1 MSILTEIFSWWGGNT
16 WSNRIYTR
24 LRGRHG
30 ASRLG
35 FGNRACAFVL
45 LGNELC
51 LVFRLA
57 RLIPLGTCLYLLAF
71 VADRWWYYV
80 MVKRH

>member
-1 MSILTEIFSWWGGNT
+1 MQPQHRPAQTAKARNAARPRLCTLEQEQNSG
-16 WSNRIYTR
+16 TR

-35 FGNRACAFVL
+35 FGNRACVVRL

-57 RLIPLGTCLYLLAF
+57 RL
-71 VADRWWYYV
+71 
-80 MVKRH
+80 